1 MKSCCVN
8 NKKYGGNSM
17 SMLGSIFFTG
27 IIGMVFIL
35 SCSGERKDD
44 VAEKI
49 IDMERTALDR
59 WGKGDPWGFTE
70 ISADEVT
77 YFDTGTER
85 RMDGLESLQ
94 ELYTPREGKIK
105 IERYEM
111 INPKVQIHGNTAVLT
126 FNLIDYIPTSEGSI
140 REVYWNSTEV
150 FSQINGEWKIIHTH
164 WSKPKWQ
171 E

>member
-1 MKSCCVN
+1 MFHLPSALTI
-8 NKKYGGNSM
+8 GS
-17 SMLGSIFFTG
+17 LGL
-27 IIGMVFIL
+27 VLVL
-35 SCSGERKDD
+35 SCSEEQKNA
-44 VAEKI
+44 VTEKI
-49 IDMERTALDR
+49 ISMERAALDR

-70 ISADEVT
+70 ISAEEVT
-77 YFDTGTER
+77 YFDTGTKQR
-85 RMDGLESLQ
+85 VDGLKALK

-126 FNLIDYIPTSEGSI
+126 FNLIDYVPTSEGLT

-150 FSQINGEWKIIHTH
+150 YSQINGQWKIIHTH